1 LEEHGEVK
9 LEACVME
16 MGAMPIL
23 QLTGEIDLST
33 SDEFKQVAYKMIES
47 GKKNIVVDLTGV
59 KFMDSTGLGVLVGAL
74 KKARMQG
81 GSIRLI
87 CSNETILKTFALT
100 GLDKVF
106 LIYNN
111 LRECLGD

>member
-9 LEACVME
+9 LEASVME

-33 SDEFKQVAYKMIES
+33 SDEFKQVVYKMIES

-74 KKARMQG
+74 KKARMQS

-87 CSNETILKTFALT
+87 CSNETILKTFTLT